1 MKVPDVDYGQE
12 ADFGQASLV
21 DGQADGGT
29 PTPVVRLDSLGL
41 PRLDFLKLDIE
52 GMEIDALRGARRLI
66 ETHLPWCWIEYWK
79 VGEAPIIATFAGLDY
94 TFYRI
99 DGLNMLCVPNPRWDR
114 QKLIIS
120 GEPLAV
126 TSKAEHDTALPAAT
140 AAAADAEAPE
150 TNWNLAL
157 DHESR
162 GEWGHAIDRWHRARG
177 RASTT
182 MRSRCSSRRATASP
196 ARPKPAAALERFGD
210 PAALPDATRGRIE
223 LARSALLLR
232 AGRRDEAALATIAS
246 ENVLTAAQFGL
257 ATERLYQGQP
267 LQGKRLLVLS
277 YGGVGDQLQY
287 ARYLPALGALGCT
300 SVTVVV
306 PDALTGLLRHTFP
319 HIEFIG
325 TQGAWVDTSP
335 LAHDYWCSCL
345 MLAAQFGYAPAPA
358 GSAAAYLSCPPER
371 AAAWRERVSR
381 DGHPAGTRRIGAQL
395 ARARRKRRALPSR
408 GQPARLR
415 AADANARPRRVL
427 HQPRPVRAVRA
438 IGPAGDVP
446 ASRDRRLQRPGG
458 ADAGAG
464 CRGDHLHRAHP
475 RRRRARRAGRAA
487 AQPESRRALGN
498 RLAHRALSGHPDRAR
513 ARVGQWDDAIDR
525 AMAFVLGGF
534 GKD

>member
-1 MKVPDVDYGQE
+1 
-12 ADFGQASLV
+12 
-21 DGQADGGT
+21 
-29 PTPVVRLDSLGL
+29 
-41 PRLDFLKLDIE
+41 
-52 GMEIDALRGARRLI
+52 
-66 ETHLPWCWIEYWK
+66 
-79 VGEAPIIATFAGLDY
+79 
-94 TFYRI
+94 
-99 DGLNMLCVPNPRWDR
+99 MLCVPNPRWDR

-177 RASTT
+177 GGLTT

-196 ARPKPAAALERFGD
+196 ARPKPASRRSNASAI
-210 PAALPDATRGRIE
+210 LPPCPTRRVRIE
-223 LARSALLLR
+223 LARSALLR

-371 AAAWRERVSR
+371 AAAWRERVAR
-381 DGHPAGTRRIGAQL
+381 RPAGTRRIGANWRGRDESD
-395 ARARRKRRALPSR
+395 ARFH
-408 GQPARLR
+408 R
-415 AADANARPRRVL
+415 AASLRDFALLTRMHGHAAYCINRDLSAQSEQSDLPVTFPHHAIGDFSDLAGLMLALDAVVTTCTAHIHVAGALGVPAVLLLSPKADARWETGSRTALYPGIRI
-427 HQPRPVRAVRA
+427 VRA
-438 IGPAGDVP
+438 
-446 ASRDRRLQRPGG
+446 
-458 ADAGAG
+458 
-464 CRGDHLHRAHP
+464 
-475 RRRRARRAGRAA
+475 
-487 AQPESRRALGN
+487 
-498 RLAHRALSGHPDRAR
+498 

>member
-1 MKVPDVDYGQE
+1 MPST
-12 ADFGQASLV
+12 A
-21 DGQADGGT
+21 GT
-29 PTPVVRLDSLGL
+29 VR
-41 PRLDFLKLDIE
+41 
-52 GMEIDALRGARRLI
+52 
-66 ETHLPWCWIEYWK
+66 
-79 VGEAPIIATFAGLDY
+79 
-94 TFYRI
+94 
-99 DGLNMLCVPNPRWDR
+99 
-114 QKLIIS
+114 
-120 GEPLAV
+120 
-126 TSKAEHDTALPAAT
+126 
-140 AAAADAEAPE
+140 AAAA
-150 TNWNLAL
+150 
-157 DHESR
+157 
-162 GEWGHAIDRWHRARG
+162 
-177 RASTT
+177 TT

-196 ARPKPAAALERFGD
+196 ARPKPETAALERFGD

-381 DGHPAGTRRIGAQL
+381 DGHPAGTRRIGSTGAG
-395 ARARRKRRALPSR
+395 ATKATRASI
-408 GQPARLR
+408 
-415 AADANARPRRVL
+415 ARP
-427 HQPRPVRAVRA
+427 ACA
-438 IGPAGDVP
+438 T
-446 ASRDRRLQRPGG
+446 
-458 ADAGAG
+458 
-464 CRGDHLHRAHP
+464 
-475 RRRRARRAGRAA
+475 
-487 AQPESRRALGN
+487 SRR
-498 RLAHRALSGHPDRAR
+498 
-513 ARVGQWDDAIDR
+513 
-525 AMAFVLGGF
+525 
-534 GKD
+534 